1 MPVLNLHMLKICQCC
16 YVNCLS
22 SETSETSERLQVKW
36 LDGKIGWK
44 SGWNTWKDAREE
56 SGEDKTWNKWNDAS
70 ERKPSKKRQMPKR
83 QKSVFAH
90 VWKLKSAALR
100 HHFFASHISLQHC
113 KNQYIY
119 IYLMHAYIFQA
130 LQVKSQSLSTDILG
144 LRLAKPNHLF
154 NFKKHMLTPFPFI
167 FLAETC
173 F

>member
-1 MPVLNLHMLKICQCC
+1 MPVLNLHMLKVCQCC

-22 SETSETSERLQVKW
+22 SETSERLQVKW

-119 IYLMHAYIFQA
+119 IFNACIHIP
-130 LQVKSQSLSTDILG
+130 STPGEIS
-144 LRLAKPNHLF
+144 K
-154 NFKKHMLTPFPFI
+154 FI
-167 FLAETC
+167 NWHTRIKACQTEPSV
-173 F
+173 

>member
-1 MPVLNLHMLKICQCC
+1 MLLCELFVKW
-16 YVNCLS
+16 NKWKAS
-22 SETSETSERLQVKW
+22 SEV
-36 LDGKIGWK
+36 IGWEDWVK
-44 SGWNTWKDAREE
+44 EWKDAREE
-56 SGEDKTWNKWNDAS
+56 SREDKTWNKWNDAS

-90 VWKLKSAALR
+90 VWKLKSAALQ

-113 KNQYIY
+113 KNQY

-144 LRLAKPNHLF
+144 LRLVKPNHLF
-154 NFKKHMLTPFPFI
+154 NFKKHMLTPFPSI